1 MKKLWK
7 RWKKK
12 NLWSSSLLQSNKLKI
27 ATTPMMQLILTAANK
42 ITNDTFTQKQSVL
55 STIKTLLSPMCA
67 SIIYWVTIGLLQW
80 GLGLYEVAS
89 FYEK

>member
-12 NLWSSSLLQSNKLKI
+12 NLLSSSLVQSNKLNI
-27 ATTPMMQLILTAANK
+27 ATTPMMQIILTAANK

-55 STIKTLLSPMCA
+55 PTIKTLLSPMCA
-67 SIIYWVTIGLLQW
+67 FIIYWVTIGLLQW